1 MMNLEK
7 KGNNSLSLFDAFNS
21 MFNDAFAKEMKTDI
35 EETDKEY
42 VLSIE
47 VPGVKKEEIELSF
60 TNDTLTINV
69 KKEDKKEDNKNYIT
83 KEIST
88 LEMNRSYYLDD
99 VDENQIEAKLENGI
113 LTVNLKKQEKKINN
127 KHQIAIE

>member
-21 MFNDAFAKEMKTDI
+21 MFTDAFAKEMKTDI

-47 VPGVKKEEIELSF
+47 VPGVNKEEIQLSF

-69 KKEDKKEDNKNYIT
+69 KKEDKKEANKKYIT
-83 KEIST
+83 QEIST

-99 VDENQIEAKLENGI
+99 VDENQIEAKLDNGI
-113 LTVNLKKQEKKINN
+113 LTVHLKKQEKKNPN
-127 KHQIAIE
+127 RRQITVE

>member
-21 MFNDAFAKEMKTDI
+21 MFTDAFAKEMKTDI

-47 VPGVKKEEIELSF
+47 GPGVNKEEIHLSF

-69 KKEDKKEDNKNYIT
+69 KKEDKKEANKKYIT
-83 KEIST
+83 QEIST

-99 VDENQIEAKLENGI
+99 VDENQIEAKLDNGI
-113 LTVNLKKQEKKINN
+113 LTVHLKKQEKKNPN
-127 KHQIAIE
+127 RRQITVE